1 LIRWLSTALILMLVG
16 CSSTE
21 ATHPWLDLG
30 ESSAHEIIEF
40 AGADAGQIVIAM
52 EPQVTRE
59 EALALGRL
67 IQAQAPA
74 AARVN
79 ARLYN
84 DAFTARGWRT
94 APAQMRVAHL
104 LVLVSI
110 NPETGLN
117 EVRWAPPEALPDS
130 IGPVASQSG
139 VPSSDTN

>member
-1 LIRWLSTALILMLVG
+1 MIRRPFAALLLMLMG

-21 ATHPWLDLG
+21 AVHPWLELG
-30 ESSAHEIIEF
+30 EGSAHQIVEF

-52 EPQVTRE
+52 EPGVTRE
-59 EALALGRL
+59 EALALGRQ

-74 AARVN
+74 GARVN

-84 DAFTARGWRT
+84 DEFTARGWRT
-94 APAQMRVAHL
+94 APAQMRVEHL

-117 EVRWAPPEALPDS
+117 EVRWAPPDDPPSS
-130 IGPVASQSG
+130 IEPATSQSG
-139 VPSSDTN
+139 VPSSGTN

>member
-1 LIRWLSTALILMLVG
+1 MLMG

-21 ATHPWLDLG
+21 AAHPWLDLG
-30 ESSAHEIIEF
+30 ESSAHQIVEF

-52 EPQVTRE
+52 EPGVTRE
-59 EALALGRL
+59 EALALGRR
-67 IQAQAPA
+67 IQAQAPTG
-74 AARVN
+74 ARVN

-84 DAFTARGWRT
+84 DEFTARGWRT
-94 APAQMRVAHL
+94 APAQMRVEHL

-117 EVRWAPPEALPDS
+117 EVRWAPPDEPPGS
-130 IGPVASQSG
+130 IEPATSQSG